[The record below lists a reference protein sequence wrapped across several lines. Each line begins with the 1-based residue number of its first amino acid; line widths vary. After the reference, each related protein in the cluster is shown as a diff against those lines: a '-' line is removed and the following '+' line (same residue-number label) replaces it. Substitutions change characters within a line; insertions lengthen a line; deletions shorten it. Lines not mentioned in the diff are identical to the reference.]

1 MSNSLDGPLS
11 QYYLVEARYNIIMRI
26 ANLLSGF
33 WLSKVREYIEF
44 YILEELAQ
52 AIFDLEIRFCDIGGN
67 ATNPESLNKRINQN
81 PSK

>member
-1 MSNSLDGPLS
+1 
-11 QYYLVEARYNIIMRI
+11 MRI

-52 AIFDLEIRFCDIGGN
+52 AMFDLKIRSRNVGGN
-67 ATNPESLNKRINQN
+67 ATNPKSLNKRIKENASNYHVLSQ
-81 PSK
+81 